1 MSMDFVYDL
10 TEKLKEQK
18 IDFFLITI
26 RKGKTKDNG
35 DIFYYFQDD
44 DSIESCQQIIQTF
57 NELEQDENE
66 KPKKSPRKN
75 RRKKDEDEE

>member
-1 MSMDFVYDL
+1 MDFVYDL

-44 DSIESCQQIIQTF
+44 DSIESCHPESSRATV
-57 NELEQDENE
+57 
-66 KPKKSPRKN
+66 
-75 RRKKDEDEE
+75 